1 MNEPVAPV
9 MTMCG
14 FGRSDVVSF
23 LVSFSEK

>member
-9 MTMCG
+9 MTKGG